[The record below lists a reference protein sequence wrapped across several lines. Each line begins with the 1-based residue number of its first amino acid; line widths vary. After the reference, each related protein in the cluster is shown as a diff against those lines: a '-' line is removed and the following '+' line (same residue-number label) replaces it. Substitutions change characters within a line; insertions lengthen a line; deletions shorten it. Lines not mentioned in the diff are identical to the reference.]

1 MVRKSFKSLVV
12 GFGSI
17 GNRHTKNLINLGCK
31 NIDIFRTF
39 RNKTQYPKIKN
50 LNILKNFNEAIK
62 KNKYDLMI
70 LANPTSDHINYAI
83 KAAKEKINIY
93 IEKPLSNSL
102 KNVNLLNKIR
112 KKNNVKITVGCQL
125 RYHSGLNYIKEIIEK
140 KKLGK
145 IYSVVCDVG
154 AYLPSWHPNENYK
167 KSYAGKKKLGGG
179 VILTLIHEIDYLYW
193 LFGKFKSVYSTG
205 GKLTKLNIDVED
217 TLLSNIVTNKNVPIL
232 LRMDFWRQPPTRKLN
247 IVGEKG
253 QLFWD
258 YHSKKTT
265 LILKNGKKIT
275 KKLRSN
281 WKKNQMYLDI
291 LKDFIL
297 KISNNKKI
305 KISLEDG
312 IYALKVALSLKKSLR
327 QSKKILI

>member
-1 MVRKSFKSLVV
+1 
-12 GFGSI
+12 
-17 GNRHTKNLINLGCK
+17 
-31 NIDIFRTF
+31 
-39 RNKTQYPKIKN
+39 
-50 LNILKNFNEAIK
+50 
-62 KNKYDLMI
+62 
-70 LANPTSDHINYAI
+70 
-83 KAAKEKINIY
+83 
-93 IEKPLSNSL
+93 
-102 KNVNLLNKIR
+102 
-112 KKNNVKITVGCQL
+112 
-125 RYHSGLNYIKEIIEK
+125 
-140 KKLGK
+140 
-145 IYSVVCDVG
+145 
-154 AYLPSWHPNENYK
+154 
-167 KSYAGKKKLGGG
+167 
-179 VILTLIHEIDYLYW
+179 
-193 LFGKFKSVYSTG
+193 
-205 GKLTKLNIDVED
+205 
-217 TLLSNIVTNKNVPIL
+217 
-232 LRMDFWRQPPTRKLN
+232 MDFWRQPPTRKLN